1 MQWID
6 YKYCVCDAGNVCF
19 LHQARL
25 QRGNIKL
32 KQGKLDDAK
41 IDFEY
46 IVSFFYMFSIILTPG
61 RSV

>member
-46 IVSFFYMFSIILTPG
+46 IVSFFLHVLYYTYPG
-61 RSV
+61 